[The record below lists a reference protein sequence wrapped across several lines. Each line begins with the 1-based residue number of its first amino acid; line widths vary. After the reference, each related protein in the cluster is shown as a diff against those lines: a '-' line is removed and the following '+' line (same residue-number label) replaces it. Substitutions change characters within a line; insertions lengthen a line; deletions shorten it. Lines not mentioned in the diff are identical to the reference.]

1 MQIEYVQDG
10 PYAEVSFE
18 DSVLRV
24 AGISIDLDARQAD
37 AQVIID
43 ITKRDG
49 QIAEGISG
57 QDGSYVASVI
67 LPPKE
72 YEEIETGETEEDG
85 SPKIERRALPLDVNK
100 AVLKLWQL
108 PADQIDS
115 EITEEE

>member
-10 PYAEVSFE
+10 PYAEVIFE
-18 DSVLRV
+18 GSVVQV

-43 ITKRDG
+43 IVTKDDG
-49 QIAEGISG
+49 QIVEGVG
-57 QDGSYVASVI
+57 NQGAYVANI
-67 LPPKE
+67 LIPPKE
-72 YEEIETGETEEDG
+72 YEEVDTGETEEDG
-85 SPKIERRALPLDVNK
+85 SPRIERRAVPLDVNK

-108 PADQIDS
+108 PADQIGS